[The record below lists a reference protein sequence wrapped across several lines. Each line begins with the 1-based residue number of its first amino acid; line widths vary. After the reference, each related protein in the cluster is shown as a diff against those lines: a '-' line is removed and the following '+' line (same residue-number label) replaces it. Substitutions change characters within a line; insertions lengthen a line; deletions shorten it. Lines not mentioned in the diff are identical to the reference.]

1 MTDLITNAR
10 ARINLPNAAAA
21 DDAAINTLI
30 AAASGAIRRYCRR
43 DFTTMTYDELLDG
56 SGAGRL
62 ALRHFP
68 ITSVQAVRHRPAAV
82 LTVQNVDVALNQQAR
97 VTVTAVG
104 LTLLRVASGVPS
116 TDLAPFAGN
125 ATLNALAAA
134 VNAVGN
140 GWSAQVAGG
149 FGLWPAADLRG
160 PQGALNACGQGAA
173 LQMHTAELAG
183 YQVDER
189 RGWLLRAVPYTDPEL
204 TQPPDL
210 VWPVGVGNFRVQYTA
225 GYSAVPD
232 DVQEACAALT
242 ATWFQQRG
250 RDLSLSA
257 ENVAGTY
264 SYATAGVD
272 RLPPRVRALL
282 HPYVDHRV

>member
-1 MTDLITNAR
+1 MDLITNAR

-43 DFTTMTYDELLDG
+43 DFTATAYDELLDG

-68 ITSVQAVRHRPAAV
+68 IVSVQAVRHRPAAV
-82 LTVQNVDVALNQQAR
+82 LTVQNVNVALNQQAR
-97 VTVTAVG
+97 VTVTAIG

-116 TDLAPFAGN
+116 TDLVPFAGN
-125 ATLNALAAA
+125 VTLNALAAA

-149 FGLWPAADLRG
+149 FGLWPTADLRG

-173 LQMHTAELAG
+173 LQLHTAELAG

-189 RGWLLRAVPYTDPEL
+189 RGWLLCG
-204 TQPPDL
+204 

-264 SYATAGVD
+264 SYATAGVE